1 MVTVTEIGLDLI
13 QTYDLISRMTDTKQR
28 ILDAAEKLFGE
39 NGYSATSLRHIIS
52 EAQVNLAAI
61 HYHFGSKQDLL
72 DQVILRKAGPM
83 NERRLKLL
91 DRCEAEA
98 APEPASVERIVTAF
112 ILPALLIDKSPQFI
126 KLMGRVHSE
135 GLMPEIARR
144 NFQPMISRFLSAL
157 HGALPDVSAEEL
169 VWKAHFAIG
178 ALALALTVRPEFD
191 QENAVQSPMGI
202 AARLVAFV
210 SNGFRAPA
218 IPEKEIEVNQ

>member
-1 MVTVTEIGLDLI
+1 
-13 QTYDLISRMTDTKQR
+13 MTDTKEK

-39 NGYSATSLRHIIS
+39 NGYAATSLRHIIS

-83 NERRLKLL
+83 NERRLRLL
-91 DRCEAEA
+91 DQCEAEA
-98 APEPASVERIVTAF
+98 APGSAPVEKIVTAF
-112 ILPALLIDKSPQFI
+112 ILPALLIEKSPQFV

-135 GLMPEIARR
+135 GLVPEIARR
-144 NFQPMISRFLSAL
+144 NFQPTISRFLSAL
-157 HGALPDVSAEEL
+157 HRALPDMSAEEL
-169 VWKAHFAIG
+169 VWKAHFALG
-178 ALALALTVRPEFD
+178 ALALALTVRPEFY
-191 QENAVQSPMGI
+191 QENIIESPMGI

-218 IPEKEIEVNQ
+218 ISEKEIEVNQ